1 MNILKAI
8 EKLHYKLALVKEVL
22 FNDARPVKPSLQDK
36 DIDEIT
42 GRDKKIRE
50 LEAKKGKNV
59 ELPNL
64 SSDECYFCGKKGITV
79 QTCVKCK
86 KAVCEDCATF
96 VPETESEIVSGYYCQ
111 DCW

>member
-50 LEAKKGKNV
+50 LEAKKGKNWAEADRIRN
-59 ELPNL
+59 ELL
-64 SSDECYFCGKKGITV
+64 SEGITLLDKPNGV
-79 QTCVKCK
+79 VWKLN
-86 KAVCEDCATF
+86 DG
-96 VPETESEIVSGYYCQ
+96 TEHFY
-111 DCW
+111 DK

>member
-50 LEAKKGKNV
+50 LEAKKGKNF
-59 ELPNL
+59 EPPNL

-86 KAVCEDCATF
+86 NSFSRLSEDYL
-96 VPETESEIVSGYYCQ
+96 SS
-111 DCW
+111 

>member
-50 LEAKKGKNV
+50 L
-59 ELPNL
+59 
-64 SSDECYFCGKKGITV
+64 
-79 QTCVKCK
+79 
-86 KAVCEDCATF
+86 
-96 VPETESEIVSGYYCQ
+96 
-111 DCW
+111 